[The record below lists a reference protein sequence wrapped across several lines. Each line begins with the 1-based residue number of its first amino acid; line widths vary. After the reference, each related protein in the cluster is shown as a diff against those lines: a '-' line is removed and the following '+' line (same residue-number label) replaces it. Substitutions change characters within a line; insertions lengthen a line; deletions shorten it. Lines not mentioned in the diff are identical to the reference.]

1 MIEEV
6 EFETY
11 LSIEKNKFQI
21 YLFNKYSLKDLYKN
35 ELKINNE
42 TNSIDLDKLSE
53 FIDNN
58 IFKIEKLAG
67 TFVKNIFLIIESEEF
82 LYVDIC
88 IKKKNYDNF
97 IDHKYLANT
106 LTEIKD
112 LFKENYKE
120 KIITHMFVNNYL
132 INEKSYSSFE
142 EKLTGDHLCLE
153 VRFISISDNFIFK
166 FEKVLEKY
174 QIKISQSLDGSY
186 IKDFFREE
194 DIELSEMT
202 HKLKNGYNNNEV
214 IFVPKN
220 IENKGFFEK
229 FFQLFS

>member
-58 IFKIEKLAG
+58 IFKKEKLAG

-120 KIITHMFVNNYL
+120 KIITHMLVNNYL

>member
-120 KIITHMFVNNYL
+120 KIITHMLVNNYL

-202 HKLKNGYNNNEV
+202 HKLQNGYNNTEV